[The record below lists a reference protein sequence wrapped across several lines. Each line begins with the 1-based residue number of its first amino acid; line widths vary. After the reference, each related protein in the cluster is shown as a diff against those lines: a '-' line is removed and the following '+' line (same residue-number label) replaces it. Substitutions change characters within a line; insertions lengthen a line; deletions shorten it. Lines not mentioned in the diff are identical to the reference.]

1 MKTRVVFALV
11 LALVLVVLVA
21 APASAHVKKPLLC
34 RADIAVIQNP
44 DPAYPDDY
52 YWDGTIRGDVRGKLE
67 FHELPWSDS
76 GPVLYTFAE
85 SFVIKTKCGDIS
97 GFDMG
102 IWYPDFQFKASG
114 WVTQAT
120 GRWSYLVGWMV
131 YEMGQTTDPNVD
143 LPSATNVKLAILPPL
158 ESDWWWMRH

>member
-1 MKTRVVFALV
+1 MKTRLLLVVV
-11 LALVLVVLVA
+11 LAMVLVVAVA

-44 DPAYPDDY
+44 DPAFPDDY
-52 YWDGTIRGDVRGKLE
+52 YWNGTIRGDVRGKIE

-85 SFVIKTKCGDIS
+85 AFLIKTKCGDIS

-102 IWYPDFQFKASG
+102 IWYPDFRFRASG

-120 GRWSYLVGWMV
+120 GRWAHLVGWMV
-131 YEMGQTTDPNVD
+131 YETGRTTDPD
-143 LPSATNVKLAILPPL
+143 IALPSATNVKVALLPPL
-158 ESDWWWMRH
+158 DMNWRHVGR